1 MATTMQRS
9 HRWTK
14 PADKLSDA
22 GIKRGEAM
30 QPGDAGLIKPNA
42 TVRGTTGASRYSA
55 KTVVKRGV

>member
-1 MATTMQRS
+1 MPEIQRS

-14 PADKLSDA
+14 PAGKLSDA
-22 GIKRGEAM
+22 GIKRGDKMEPGEA
-30 QPGDAGLIKPNA
+30 GAIKPNT